1 MQPVVWS
8 SPASFK
14 PDLQGWLLP
23 SGFSGIKSL
32 NALRRRTCCLL
43 ITEVLQELW
52 GEGWFMHIYKT
63 TWSDHHPCW
72 LGDVRRSHI
81 AVWWFIFSS
90 ERFTWSREP
99 VGLKYFGARA
109 SHLSPLWNVLPAG
122 RYIRTKV
129 AREQTSA
136 SDLISFSLCRK
147 EDCLLFAPAGRQRL
161 VCAAV
166 CRWAGRGMC
175 DVQIGRCSQY
185 SLDCTL
191 YCRWKWH
198 QIWCNRRFFQSC
210 TIAGSR
216 DEDQGTLTNWF
227 QVTKC
232 AQATRNSIRYLHAHH
247 RNRPDRD
254 WRFLICFISR
264 LICLS

>member
-129 AREQTSA
+129 ARDKLQLLTSFP
-136 SDLISFSLCRK
+136 S
-147 EDCLLFAPAGRQRL
+147 
-161 VCAAV
+161 VCAE
-166 CRWAGRGMC
+166 
-175 DVQIGRCSQY
+175 
-185 SLDCTL
+185 
-191 YCRWKWH
+191 
-198 QIWCNRRFFQSC
+198 RRIACCLPQQ
-210 TIAGSR
+210 AGSVWYVQLYAGG
-216 DEDQGTLTNWF
+216 QGE
-227 QVTKC
+227 VCVMYK
-232 AQATRNSIRYLHAHH
+232 
-247 RNRPDRD
+247 
-254 WRFLICFISR
+254 
-264 LICLS
+264 